1 MLQRRSRLRIC
12 LIEYERKETKI
23 KAGGGNEGGNESGE
37 KRAEKRCNREGLI
50 ASSISRAMHLTG
62 EQRGANAPHYRV
74 HKACE
79 TGYAYLRTFP

>member
-1 MLQRRSRLRIC
+1 MR
-12 LIEYERKETKI
+12 
-23 KAGGGNEGGNESGE
+23 GNESGE
-37 KRAEKRCNREGLI
+37 KRAEKRCDREGLI

-62 EQRGANAPHYRV
+62 NRGEQMRHYRV